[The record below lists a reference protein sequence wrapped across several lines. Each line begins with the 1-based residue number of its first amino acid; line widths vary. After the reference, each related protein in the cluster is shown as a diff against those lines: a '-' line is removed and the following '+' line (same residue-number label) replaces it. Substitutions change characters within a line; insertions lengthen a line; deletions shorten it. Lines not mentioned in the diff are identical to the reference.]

1 MPPKNG
7 RRFRPLVLVVDESKQ
22 TRLALRFYLAHE
34 GYDVA
39 EAAGPHDAV
48 EAATADAPD
57 LVIVDLNMPGTGGV
71 LTAQRLRAVADLR
84 GVPFV
89 ACAGP
94 ESQAYRD
101 AARAAGCDAYVT
113 KPVNPRVLL
122 MVVKSLLQRRTSG
135 VLPSSDVTQ
144 LATMMM

>member
-1 MPPKNG
+1 MPPRNG
-7 RRFRPLVLVVDESKQ
+7 RRSRPLILVIDEHRH
-22 TRLALRFYLAHE
+22 TRLALRFYLSHE

-39 EAAGPHDAV
+39 EAASGH
-48 EAATADAPD
+48 EAAEMASAEAPD
-57 LVIVDLNMPGTGGV
+57 LVIVDLNMPGIGGV
-71 LTAQRLRAVADLR
+71 LATQRLRGIAEVR

-94 ESQAYRD
+94 DSQAYRD

-113 KPVNPRVLL
+113 KPVNPCVLL
-122 MVVKSLLQRRTSG
+122 MVVKSLLQRRSSG